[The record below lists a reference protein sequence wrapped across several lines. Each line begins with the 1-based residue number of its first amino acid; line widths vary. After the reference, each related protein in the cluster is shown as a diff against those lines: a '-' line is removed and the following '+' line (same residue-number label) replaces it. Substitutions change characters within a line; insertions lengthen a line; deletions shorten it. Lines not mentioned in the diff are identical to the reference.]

1 MVWKEMTRRC
11 PKLLRFSVGE
21 QGLMDIYPADVKHI
35 AEKCSQLTILNLRGC
50 VMAVNDQ
57 SLDRIVTKC
66 TNLQNLVLQAITLPL
81 PHFSFPSEHRRV
93 RACYR

>member
-1 MVWKEMTRRC
+1 MTRRC

-50 VMAVNDQ
+50 VMAINDQ

-66 TNLQNLVLQAITLPL
+66 TNLQNLVLNAISLCPHP
-81 PHFSFPSEHRRV
+81 PHFPSSEHREV
-93 RACYR
+93 RASDR